1 MRQNRYNKYNKPF
14 NKPFKR
20 EERPQGMIV
29 QVRDGNV
36 EKAIRVLKKKM
47 LKNGIFQELRDR
59 QYYESK
65 GTKRRKAKAAATRR
79 YKRKMEK
86 QKQELGY

>member
-1 MRQNRYNKYNKPF
+1 MRYNNKYNKR
-14 NKPFKR
+14 KPFKR
-20 EERPQGMIV
+20 DEERPQGMTV
-29 QVRDGNV
+29 VVRDGNV

-47 LKNGIFQELRDR
+47 LNNGVFQELRER

-65 GTKRRKAKAAATRR
+65 GTKRRKDKAAAIRR